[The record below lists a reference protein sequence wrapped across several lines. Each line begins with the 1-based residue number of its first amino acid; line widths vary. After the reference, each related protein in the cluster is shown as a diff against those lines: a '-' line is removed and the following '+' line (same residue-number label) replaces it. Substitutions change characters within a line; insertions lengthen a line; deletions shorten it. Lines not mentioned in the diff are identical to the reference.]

1 MRAPSRPAGSAPRP
15 GSRRRRRVDCTPGR
29 TCRSGRHRARGQGD
43 PRTGRRGGPSAGC
56 PPNGVR
62 PPPPSGRSAGPPGY
76 QVAECPNL
84 GPVSAERTAASSGV
98 GFRSDRGPVLIGVML
113 STALV
118 AIDATVI
125 ATAVPSVVAD
135 LGGFA
140 QFPWLFSVYLLAQAV
155 TVPVY
160 GKLADVFGRK
170 PVMLFGIGLFLL
182 GSVLCGLSW
191 DMTALIAFRA
201 VQGLGAGAVQPMSM
215 TIVGDLYSLEERAK
229 VQGYIASV
237 WGISSVVGPTLG
249 GVFSEYV
256 SWRWIFF
263 VNIPLC
269 LDAAATIGLRF
280 TERVDRRRPRID
292 YAGAGVLTVALT
304 LLILG
309 LLEGGQAWA
318 WGSPQG
324 IAVLAAGVA
333 LLAAF
338 VVIERRP
345 AAPVVPLRL
354 FRQRLLV
361 ATSLVSACV
370 GAALLGLTS
379 YVPTFVQDVL
389 GTGPLVAG
397 FALPALTLGWPISA
411 SQAGRVYLRIGIRST
426 ALIGAT
432 VVLLGSGLLLLLDG
446 SSSVLLV
453 GGTSFVI
460 GLGMGFTAAP
470 TLIAAQSAVRW
481 QERGVVT
488 GLNMFSRS
496 AGSAIG
502 IAVFGAIVNAP
513 LGGQGLEGDRVSPAA
528 LTTAVHHVF
537 IGTVVLAVAMLAAV
551 LLMPRD
557 RERTPSPAAG
567 DEVTAG

>member
-1 MRAPSRPAGSAPRP
+1 VSVQQVPAS
-15 GSRRRRRVDCTPGR
+15 
-29 TCRSGRHRARGQGD
+29 
-43 PRTGRRGGPSAGC
+43 
-56 PPNGVR
+56 
-62 PPPPSGRSAGPPGY
+62 
-76 QVAECPNL
+76 
-84 GPVSAERTAASSGV
+84 SSGV
-98 GFRSDRGPVLIGVML
+98 GFRSERGPVLIGVML

-170 PVMLFGIGLFLL
+170 PVMLFGIALFLL
-182 GSVLCGLSW
+182 GSVLCGLAW
-191 DMTALIAFRA
+191 GMGALIAFRA

-269 LDAAATIGLRF
+269 LVAAATIGLRF
-280 TERVDRRRPRID
+280 TERIDRRRPQID
-292 YAGAGVLTVALT
+292 YAGAAVLTVALT
-304 LLILG
+304 LLVLG

-324 IAVLAAGVA
+324 IAVLAGGAA
-333 LLAAF
+333 LLGVF
-338 VVIERRP
+338 VLIERR
-345 AAPVVPLRL
+345 AADPVVPLRL
-354 FRQRLLV
+354 LRRRLLV

-397 FALPALTLGWPISA
+397 FALAALTLGWPISA
-411 SQAGRVYLRIGIRST
+411 SQSGRVYLRIGIRST
-426 ALIGAT
+426 AAIGAS
-432 VVLLGSGLLLLLDG
+432 VVVGGAALLLLLDA
-446 SSSVLLV
+446 SSSVLMV

-470 TLIAAQSAVRW
+470 TLIAAQSAVSW
-481 QERGVVT
+481 TERGVVT
-488 GLNMFSRS
+488 GLNMFARS
-496 AGSAIG
+496 AGSAVG
-502 IAVFGAIVNAP
+502 IAVFGAVVNAS
-513 LGGQGLEGDRVSPAA
+513 LGGQGLDSDRVAPAA
-528 LTTAVHHVF
+528 LTTAVHSVF
-537 IGTVVLAVAMLAAV
+537 VGTVVLAVAMLGAV

-557 RERTPSPAAG
+557 RGRAAPPVPAPPVTAPPGRDTPS
-567 DEVTAG
+567 

>member
-1 MRAPSRPAGSAPRP
+1 
-15 GSRRRRRVDCTPGR
+15 
-29 TCRSGRHRARGQGD
+29 
-43 PRTGRRGGPSAGC
+43 
-56 PPNGVR
+56 
-62 PPPPSGRSAGPPGY
+62 
-76 QVAECPNL
+76 
-84 GPVSAERTAASSGV
+84 
-98 GFRSDRGPVLIGVML
+98 ML
-113 STALV
+113 STAVV

-125 ATAVPSVVAD
+125 ATAVPSIVGN

-140 QFPWLFSVYLLAQAV
+140 EFPWLFSVYLLAQAV

-170 PVMLFGIGLFLL
+170 PVMLFGIGLFLV
-182 GSVLCGLSW
+182 GSILCGAAGS
-191 DMTALIAFRA
+191 MGVLIAFRA

-215 TIVGDLYSLEERAK
+215 TIVGDLYSLQERAK

-237 WGISSVVGPTLG
+237 WGVSSVVGPTLG
-249 GVFSEYV
+249 GIFSEYV

-269 LDAAATIGLRF
+269 LVAAAMISLRF
-280 TERVDRRRPRID
+280 HERVDRRRPRVD

-304 LLILG
+304 LLVLG

-324 IAVLAAGVA
+324 IAVLVGGAA
-333 LLAAF
+333 LLGVF
-338 VVIERRP
+338 VVVERR
-345 AAPVVPLRL
+345 AADPVVPLRL
-354 FRQRLLV
+354 LRKRLLV

-397 FALPALTLGWPISA
+397 FALAALTLGWPMSA
-411 SQAGRVYLRIGIRST
+411 SQAGRVYLRMGIRST

-432 VVLLGSGLLLLLDG
+432 VVVLGSALLLLLDG
-446 SSSVLLV
+446 SSSVVFV
-453 GGTSFVI
+453 GVTSFVI

-470 TLIAAQSAVRW
+470 TLIAAQTAVGW

-496 AGSAIG
+496 AGSAVG
-502 IAVFGAIVNAP
+502 IAVFGAVVNAS
-513 LGGQGLEGDRVSPAA
+513 LGGLGVESGRVAPEA

-537 IGTVVLAVAMLAAV
+537 VGTVVLAVAMLAAV

-557 RERTPSPAAG
+557 RPRRQVPAPETT
-567 DEVTAG
+567 DEVAVG